1 MEKEGNILV
10 VDDEFGPRESLRM
23 ILKPLYN
30 IYTADNGQKA
40 IEVVK
45 SSPVDLVTLDLKMQ
59 GPQGIDVLR
68 EIKKFNSDIEVIIVT
83 GYASLKSAIEGIR
96 YGAFDYIQKPFNVAE
111 ILSTINK
118 SMERKRLYGQLKVFL
133 KEIGKLVGM
142 ETEVAEIKD
151 KFTNNNGFIDAARL
165 VFNKIAEKNST
176 NKNQTNYIEFAKVLA
191 NTLENKDPYSYDH
204 SGRVNYYANL
214 IAQKLSLPKKDMED
228 LQIATFLHDIG
239 KIGISNTFIFKE
251 GNLTEIELS
260 IVKKHPE
267 IGSLIVEPLQ
277 LSPLIISVIRHHH
290 EWYDGSGYPD
300 GLIGEEI
307 PYFARIVSIA
317 DAYDAMSSDRPYRK
331 ALSLKEIR
339 NEFSKNAGV
348 QFDPEMARAF
358 IEILENKNNIIPNK
372 SLIAPEQR
380 FAVG

>member
-40 IEVVK
+40 LEVIK

-68 EIKKFNSDIEVIIVT
+68 EIKKINSDIEVIIVT

-118 SMERKRLYGQLKVFL
+118 SMERKKLYGQLKIFL
-133 KEIGKLVGM
+133 KEIGKLVGL
-142 ETEVAEIKD
+142 ETEAAEIRD
-151 KFTNNNGFIDAARL
+151 KFSNDSGFIDAARL

-176 NKNQTNYIEFAKVLA
+176 NKNQTNYLEFARLLA
-191 NTLENKDPYSYDH
+191 NTLENRDPYSYDH

-214 IAQKLSLPKKDMED
+214 IAQRFSLPKKDLED
-228 LQIATFLHDIG
+228 LQIATLLHDIG

-251 GNLTEIELS
+251 GNLTDVELS

-267 IGSLIVEPLQ
+267 IGALIVEPLQ
-277 LSPLIISVIRHHH
+277 LSTLILSVIRHHH

-300 GLIGEEI
+300 GLIAEEI
-307 PYFARIVSIA
+307 PYCARIVAIA

-331 ALSLKEIR
+331 ALSLEEIK
-339 NEFSKNAGV
+339 NEFSKNAGI
-348 QFDPEMARAF
+348 QFDPEMAKTF

>member
-1 MEKEGNILV
+1 MEKEGNILI

-40 IEVVK
+40 LEVVK
-45 SSPVDLVTLDLKMQ
+45 SSSVDLVTLDLKMQ

-118 SMERKRLYGQLKVFL
+118 SMERKKLYSQLKVFL
-133 KEIGKLVGM
+133 KEIGKLVGL
-142 ETEVAEIKD
+142 ETEVAEIRD
-151 KFTNNNGFIDAARL
+151 KFTDNSGFIDAARL
-165 VFNKIAEKNST
+165 VFNKIAEKNSS
-176 NKNQTNYIEFAKVLA
+176 NKNQINYIEFAKVMA
-191 NTLENKDPYSYDH
+191 NTLESKDPYSYDH
-204 SGRVNYYANL
+204 SGRVNYYTNL
-214 IAQKLSLPKKDMED
+214 IAQKLSLPKKDIEE
-228 LQIATFLHDIG
+228 LQIATYLHDIG

-267 IGSLIVEPLQ
+267 IGALIVEPLQ
-277 LSPLIISVIRHHH
+277 LSPLIVSVIRHHH

-300 GLIGEEI
+300 GLSGEEI
-307 PYFARIVSIA
+307 PYCARIVAIA

-331 ALSLKEIR
+331 ALALKDIKD
-339 NEFSKNAGV
+339 EFSKNAGV
-348 QFDPEMARAF
+348 QFDPEMVKEF
-358 IEILENKNNIIPNK
+358 INILENKSNIIPNK
-372 SLIAPEQR
+372 SLISAEQR
-380 FAVG
+380 FALG

>member
-40 IEVVK
+40 LEVIK

-118 SMERKRLYGQLKVFL
+118 SMERKKLYGQLKIFL
-133 KEIGKLVGM
+133 KEIGKLVGL
-142 ETEVAEIKD
+142 ETEIAEIKD
-151 KFTNNNGFIDAARL
+151 KFSNDSGFIDAARL
-165 VFNKIAEKNST
+165 VFNKIAEKNSA
-176 NKNQTNYIEFAKVLA
+176 NKNQINYLEFARLMA

-214 IAQKLSLPKKDMED
+214 IAQRFSLPKKDMED
-228 LQIATFLHDIG
+228 LQIATLLHDIG

-267 IGSLIVEPLQ
+267 LGALIVEPLQ

-300 GLIGEEI
+300 GLIAEEI
-307 PYFARIVSIA
+307 PYCARIVAIA

-348 QFDPEMARAF
+348 QFDPEMASTF

>member
-1 MEKEGNILV
+1 MEKEGNILI

-40 IEVVK
+40 LEVVK

-118 SMERKRLYGQLKVFL
+118 SMERKKLYSQLKVFL
-133 KEIGKLVGM
+133 KEIGKLVGL
-142 ETEVAEIKD
+142 ETEVAEIRD
-151 KFTNNNGFIDAARL
+151 KFTNNSGFIDAARL
-165 VFNKIAEKNST
+165 VFNKIAEKNSS
-176 NKNQTNYIEFAKVLA
+176 NKNQINYIEFAKVMA
-191 NTLENKDPYSYDH
+191 NTLESKDPYSYDH
-204 SGRVNYYANL
+204 SGRVNYYTNL
-214 IAQKLSLPKKDMED
+214 IAQRLSLPKKDIEE
-228 LQIATFLHDIG
+228 LQIATYLHDIG

-267 IGSLIVEPLQ
+267 IGALIVEPLQ
-277 LSPLIISVIRHHH
+277 LSPLIVSVIRHHH

-300 GLIGEEI
+300 GLTGEEI
-307 PYFARIVSIA
+307 PYCARIVAIA

-331 ALSLKEIR
+331 ALALKDIKD
-339 NEFSKNAGV
+339 EFSKNADI
-348 QFDPEMARAF
+348 QFDPEMVKEF
-358 IEILENKNNIIPNK
+358 INILENKSNIIPNK
-372 SLIAPEQR
+372 SLISAEQR
-380 FAVG
+380 FALG

>member
-40 IEVVK
+40 LEVIK
-45 SSPVDLVTLDLKMQ
+45 SSQVDLVTLDLKMQ
-59 GPQGIDVLR
+59 GHQGIDVLR

-118 SMERKRLYGQLKVFL
+118 SMERKKLYGQLKIFL
-133 KEIGKLVGM
+133 KEIGKLVGL
-142 ETEVAEIKD
+142 ETEAAEIRD
-151 KFTNNNGFIDAARL
+151 KFSNDSGFIDAARL
-165 VFNKIAEKNST
+165 VFNKIAEKNSA
-176 NKNQTNYIEFAKVLA
+176 NKNQTNYLEFARLMA

-214 IAQKLSLPKKDMED
+214 IAQKFSLPKKDMED
-228 LQIATFLHDIG
+228 LQIATLLHDIG

-267 IGSLIVEPLQ
+267 LGALIVEPLQ
-277 LSPLIISVIRHHH
+277 LSPLVISVIRHHH

-307 PYFARIVSIA
+307 PYCARIVAIA

-331 ALSLKEIR
+331 ALSQKEIR
-339 NEFSKNAGV
+339 NEFSKNAGI
-348 QFDPEMARAF
+348 QFDPEMASTF

>member
-40 IEVVK
+40 LEVIK

-118 SMERKRLYGQLKVFL
+118 SMERKKLYGQLKIFL
-133 KEIGKLVGM
+133 KEIGKLVGL
-142 ETEVAEIKD
+142 ETEAAEIRD
-151 KFTNNNGFIDAARL
+151 KFSNDSGFIDAARL
-165 VFNKIAEKNST
+165 VFNKIAEKNSA
-176 NKNQTNYIEFAKVLA
+176 NKNQTNYLEFARLMA

-214 IAQKLSLPKKDMED
+214 IAQKFSLPKKDMED
-228 LQIATFLHDIG
+228 LQIATLLHDIG

-267 IGSLIVEPLQ
+267 LGALIVEPLQ

-307 PYFARIVSIA
+307 PYCARIVAIA

-331 ALSLKEIR
+331 ALSQKEIR
-339 NEFSKNAGV
+339 NEFSKNAGI
-348 QFDPEMARAF
+348 QFDPEMASTF

>member
-40 IEVVK
+40 LEVIK

-59 GPQGIDVLR
+59 GTQGIDVLR

-118 SMERKRLYGQLKVFL
+118 SMERKKLYGQLKIFL
-133 KEIGKLVGM
+133 KEIGKLVGL
-142 ETEVAEIKD
+142 ETEAAEIRD
-151 KFTNNNGFIDAARL
+151 KFSNDSGFIDAARL
-165 VFNKIAEKNST
+165 VFNKIAEKNSA
-176 NKNQTNYIEFAKVLA
+176 NKNQTNYLEFARLMA

-214 IAQKLSLPKKDMED
+214 IAQKFSLPKKDMED
-228 LQIATFLHDIG
+228 LQIATLLHDIG

-267 IGSLIVEPLQ
+267 LGALIVEPLQ

-307 PYFARIVSIA
+307 PYCARIVAIA

-331 ALSLKEIR
+331 ALSQKEIR
-339 NEFSKNAGV
+339 NEFSKNAGI
-348 QFDPEMARAF
+348 QFDPEMAKTF
-358 IEILENKNNIIPNK
+358 IEILENRNNIIPNK